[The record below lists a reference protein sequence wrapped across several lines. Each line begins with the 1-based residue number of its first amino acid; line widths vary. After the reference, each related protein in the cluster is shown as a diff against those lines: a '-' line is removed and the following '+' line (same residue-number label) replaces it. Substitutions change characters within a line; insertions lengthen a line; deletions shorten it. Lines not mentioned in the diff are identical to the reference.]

1 MANKYQ
7 VPEDLQSILT
17 DSSLHNAS
25 ADMSTKEILA
35 RYGHIVQGH
44 VQSQKSVAAADAPA
58 HSASNSRSSN
68 GMATRIDVDA
78 NQTTALQKQ
87 SSARHVQNQFQN
99 QIHNNIS
106 GNDLTAPK
114 APYAKD
120 RAGSQS
126 SDGDYS
132 PANIRSSYQ
141 GKTGVTGIAS

>member
-1 MANKYQ
+1 
-7 VPEDLQSILT
+7 
-17 DSSLHNAS
+17 
-25 ADMSTKEILA
+25 MSTKEILA

-44 VQSQKSVAAADAPA
+44 VQSQKVGAADGPA
-58 HSASNSRSSN
+58 HSASNSKSSN

-78 NQTTALQKQ
+78 NQATALQKQ
-87 SSARHVQNQFQN
+87 SSARHVQNQYQN
-99 QIHNNIS
+99 QAHNNLS

-126 SDGDYS
+126 SHEDYS

-141 GKTGVTGIAS
+141 GKTGVTGVAS